1 MIFIIKLI
9 IILFLKA
16 IAKMPS
22 PGECKIE
29 RTLKLP
35 FLLVL
40 DQIRDPGNMGTIIR
54 TAAAVGC
61 DKILITKGCVDIW
74 DPKVIRSAMGA
85 HFRIPIL
92 NNLSYEQILSYLP
105 IDTKILFADNN
116 KSLDRKITDYSDLHE
131 IKPHATLIIGNETL
145 GISTKINSLI
155 ASMIKDRIFV
165 NIPLENGVESL
176 NASIAF
182 SVLSYEIRKQLL
194 LKK

>member
-1 MIFIIKLI
+1 
-9 IILFLKA
+9 
-16 IAKMPS
+16 
-22 PGECKIE
+22 
-29 RTLKLP
+29 
-35 FLLVL
+35 
-40 DQIRDPGNMGTIIR
+40 MGTIIR

-131 IKPHATLIIGNETL
+131 IK
-145 GISTKINSLI
+145 
-155 ASMIKDRIFV
+155 
-165 NIPLENGVESL
+165 
-176 NASIAF
+176 
-182 SVLSYEIRKQLL
+182 
-194 LKK
+194 